1 MVWSEDTA
9 RGIDTRAKAVVR
21 GETCGKAPLA
31 RGHVDCLQIVN
42 GEGVIAEAIPIVYV
56 RGKQAKIT
64 HEAAIGSVDKK
75 QMQTLVARGLN
86 EEEEVDVIVKGILR

>member
-1 MVWSEDTA
+1 
-9 RGIDTRAKAVVR
+9 VVR
-21 GETCGKAPLA
+21 GETSGDVPLP

-56 RGKQAKIT
+56 RDKQAKIT

-75 QMQTLVARGLN
+75 QMQTLMARGLN
-86 EEEEVDVIVKGILR
+86 EEEAVDVIVKGILR